1 MTSPIHEQSNNAV
14 TTLLLARLADVK
26 IEDRLEIASMCS
38 MFSFW
43 SEIQATL
50 IAGSEEIK
58 RLNKKIAEL
67 EHKRRNTR

>member
-1 MTSPIHEQSNNAV
+1 MISPIHDKSGNAV
-14 TTLLLARLADVK
+14 TTLLLDRLTDVK

-43 SEIQATL
+43 AEIQATL

-67 EHKRRNTR
+67 EKK